1 MVQFGLHVGPAAE
14 QGELFLPDLPHA
26 ELLAQEQHRQFGGLA
41 QGDFL
46 ELLQRV
52 LGRNHQLQ
60 LVLVEQLAVQPRLAW
75 RQEADADIQ
84 VAGEQASLDIQP
96 GQFVDLHHQL
106 RLRLAQALQQHRHQ
120 CRVHRL
126 QNADGQAAR
135 SLATEAAQGL
145 AGALQ
150 TVQQR

>member
-1 MVQFGLHVGPAAE
+1 MVQLCLHVGAAAE
-14 QGELFLPDLPHA
+14 QGELFLPDLPYA
-26 ELLAQEQHRQFGGLA
+26 KFLAQHQHRQLGRLA

-46 ELLQRV
+46 ELLQGV
-52 LGRNHQLQ
+52 LDGDHQLQ
-60 LVLVEQLAVQPRLAW
+60 LVLIEQLAVQPRLAR

-84 VAGEQASLDIQP
+84 VTGEQASLDIQP
-96 GQFVDLHHQL
+96 GQLVDLHHQL
-106 RLRLAQALQQHRHQ
+106 GLRLAQAFQQHRHQ
-120 CRVHRL
+120 GRVHRL